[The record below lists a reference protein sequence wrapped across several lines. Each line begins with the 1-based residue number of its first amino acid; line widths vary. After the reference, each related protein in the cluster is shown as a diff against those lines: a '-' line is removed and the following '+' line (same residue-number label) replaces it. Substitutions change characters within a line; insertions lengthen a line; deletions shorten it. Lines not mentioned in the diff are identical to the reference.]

1 MSRVRV
7 FCLCSAGLL
16 SLTQATM
23 ASAQAGDTP
32 TPLPAGT
39 PGSPQNSPDTAPSPT
54 TSVAAAANAPGAQD
68 EQISDI
74 VVTGY
79 RASAERAVAV
89 KREAASVVEAVTSQ
103 DLGRFSDV
111 NIADVLQRVPGVQ
124 IERNDSGTAGDRAS
138 IRGLGPSYTQVTING
153 RVPLTGGN
161 EGIGSLRQVNLDVL
175 PTEVISGMLVYKTPT
190 ADLVETGIAGEID
203 VQTLKPLDYRV
214 PSGGTSFGSVT
225 ARADY
230 DDQTENFIPRVSGIV
245 GTKLMD
251 NKLGVYVSGLW
262 SRGDTSASELFSR
275 FATRDLSFD
284 DNSDGRADRVERN
297 VLVPSRIAMS
307 KNDGK
312 ITRLAFS
319 GGMQYK
325 PDDAW
330 EVNVDG
336 TYSKLLN
343 RQFRPTSDLQL
354 NGENSVYTGVARPG
368 GYTTRDGRLIGFDTS
383 RLTYAGGTG
392 PGVALDP
399 QPLKFFNDQYA
410 IVAGG
415 NIKYKGDRVR
425 ASVDYG
431 YSNGRY
437 KQDLRLFFGGISAPN
452 QNVQF
457 DGSQQ
462 VPTITGVS
470 NVTTPAG
477 GVFNGFFGRKY
488 FNNSHAH
495 AFRGDIAFDATANFV
510 LKAGARYQATTI
522 RLRSTSLFVPAPDAK
537 SGFTTAVSQQMPGV
551 VFNGSGA
558 DFLTRF
564 DFGVPAPYLN
574 YPAAANLVPALRD
587 AAIDT
592 EDASFA
598 VTALE
603 KTTALYLQG
612 DTDGTVAGVPFK
624 GNAGVRAVYT
634 DLTSRSAQSTTILNG
649 LNATLSQTLTP
660 SRDTNRYWEVLPSAN
675 VDLNPVDPLHLRLG
689 VSRVM
694 SRPEYEDTAPR
705 NAVSFYDPNDPRVD
719 RSQRGTATLGNTKL
733 KPLTAWQFDA
743 TLEYYTGGGGAL
755 YLGGFYKK
763 VDNFILRTVTQN
775 TTIPA
780 QGAIRLDVTQPV
792 NASNGRVYGAEV
804 GMNQPFSFLPSP
816 YDGFGVQANY
826 TYINSK
832 INIDSAASTTS
843 YGFPGASKHNANAVA
858 YYEKG
863 PFATRVAYAY
873 RSSYFQALGGGN
885 DRSAQPTFTKGYGQL
900 NASISYRPVEHL
912 ELSITGT
919 NLSRANRRDYIVDP
933 DVFRSFIQR
942 SRTVAFAIR
951 AFY

>member
-1 MSRVRV
+1 MIRFRTI
-7 FCLCSAGLL
+7 CLCSAGIV
-16 SLTQATM
+16 SLGHASL
-23 ASAQAGDTP
+23 ASAQTGTTP
-32 TPLPAGT
+32 TAPP
-39 PGSPQNSPDTAPSPT
+39 PGSPQAPASSAAPDTAAS
-54 TSVAAAANAPGAQD
+54 AAAEPLQQSD
-68 EQISDI
+68 IQDI

-79 RASAERAVAV
+79 RASAERSVAV
-89 KREAASVVEAVTSQ
+89 KRDAASVVEAVTSQ

-161 EGIGSLRQVNLDVL
+161 EGIASLRQVNLDVL

-190 ADLVETGIAGEID
+190 ADLVEVGIAGEID
-203 VQTLKPLDYRV
+203 VQTLKPLDYRA
-214 PSGGTSFGSVT
+214 PGGGKSFGSIT

-230 DDQTENFIPRVSGIV
+230 DDQTRNLIPRISGIV
-245 GTKLMD
+245 GTKLLD
-251 NKLGVYVSGLW
+251 DRLGVYVSGLW
-262 SRGDTSASELFSR
+262 SRSDTSSSELFSR

-284 DNSDGRADRVERN
+284 DNSDGRVDRVERN
-297 VLVPSRIAMS
+297 VLVPSRITTS

-319 GGMQYK
+319 GGLQFK
-325 PDDAW
+325 PSDAW
-330 EVNVDG
+330 EINVDG

-343 RQFRPTSDLQL
+343 DQFRPTSDLQL
-354 NGENSVYTGVARPG
+354 NGASSIYDGVARPG

-383 RLTYAGGTG
+383 RLVYAGGTG
-392 PGVALDP
+392 PGVTLDP
-399 QPLKFFNDQYA
+399 QPLKFFNDQSS

-415 NIKYKGDRVR
+415 NIKYTGERVR

-437 KQDLRLFFGGISAPN
+437 DQDLRLFFGGTSVPN
-452 QNVQF
+452 LNVRF
-457 DGSQQ
+457 DGSPE
-462 VPTITGVS
+462 VPSITGVS
-470 NVTTPAG
+470 NVTTPPG

-488 FNNSHAH
+488 FNSSHAH
-495 AFRGDIAFDATANFV
+495 AIRGDVAFDATPDII
-510 LKAGARYQATTI
+510 LKAGARYQSTTI
-522 RLRSTSLFVPAPDAK
+522 RLRSTSLFVPAPDAAT
-537 SGFTTAVSQQMPGV
+537 GFTTAISQQLPGV
-551 VFNGSGA
+551 IFNGTSA

-564 DFGVPAPYLN
+564 DFGVPVPYLD

-592 EDASFA
+592 EDGSFA
-598 VTALE
+598 VTAFE
-603 KTTALYLQG
+603 KTTALYVQG
-612 DTDGTVAGVPFK
+612 DAEGTLAGIPVK

-634 DLTSRSAQSTTILNG
+634 DLTSKSAQSTTILNG

-660 SRDTNRYWEVLPSAN
+660 TMDTHRYWTILPSAN
-675 VDLNPVDPLHLRLG
+675 VDLHLSKPLHLRLG

-705 NAVSFYDPNDPRVD
+705 NAVSYYDPTDPRVD
-719 RSQRGTATLGNTKL
+719 PSQRGTATLGNTKL

-743 TLEYYTGGGGAL
+743 TMEYYTGGGGAV
-755 YLGGFYKK
+755 YLGAFYKK

-775 TTIPA
+775 TTIPS

-804 GMNQPFSFLPSP
+804 GLNQPFTFLPTP
-816 YDGFGVQANY
+816 FDGFGVQANY

-832 INIDSAASTTS
+832 INIDDAATTTS

-863 PFATRVAYAY
+863 PFATRIAYAY

-900 NASISYRPVEHL
+900 NASISYRPIEHL
-912 ELSITGT
+912 ELSVTGT
-919 NLSRANRRDYIVDP
+919 NLTRANRRDYIVDP
-933 DVFRSFIQR
+933 DMFRSFIQR

>member
-1 MSRVRV
+1 MIRFRTI
-7 FCLCSAGLL
+7 CLCSAGIA
-16 SLTQATM
+16 SLGHASL
-23 ASAQAGDTP
+23 ASAQTGTTP
-32 TPLPAGT
+32 TAPPL
-39 PGSPQNSPDTAPSPT
+39 GSPQAPASSAAPDTAAST
-54 TSVAAAANAPGAQD
+54 AAEPLQQS
-68 EQISDI
+68 EIQDI

-79 RASAERAVAV
+79 RASAERSVAV
-89 KREAASVVEAVTSQ
+89 KRDAASVVEAVTSQ

-161 EGIGSLRQVNLDVL
+161 EGIASLRQVNLDVL

-190 ADLVETGIAGEID
+190 ADLVEVGIAGEID
-203 VQTLKPLDYRV
+203 VQTLKPLDYRA
-214 PSGGTSFGSVT
+214 PGGGKSFGSIT

-230 DDQTENFIPRVSGIV
+230 DDQTRNLIPRISGIV
-245 GTKLMD
+245 GTKLLD
-251 NKLGVYVSGLW
+251 DRLGVYVSGLW
-262 SRGDTSASELFSR
+262 SRGDTSSSELFSR

-284 DNSDGRADRVERN
+284 DNSDGRVDRVERN
-297 VLVPSRIAMS
+297 VLVPSRITTS

-319 GGMQYK
+319 GGLQFK
-325 PDDAW
+325 PSDAW
-330 EVNVDG
+330 EINVDG

-343 RQFRPTSDLQL
+343 DQFRPTSDLQL
-354 NGENSVYTGVARPG
+354 NGASSIYDGVARPG

-383 RLTYAGGTG
+383 RLVYSGGTG
-392 PGVALDP
+392 PGVTLDP
-399 QPLKFFNDQYA
+399 QPLKFFNDQYS

-415 NIKYKGDRVR
+415 NIKYTGERVR

-437 KQDLRLFFGGISAPN
+437 DQDLRLFFGGTSAPN
-452 QNVQF
+452 LNVRF
-457 DGSQQ
+457 DGSPE

-470 NVTTPAG
+470 NVTTPPG

-495 AFRGDIAFDATANFV
+495 AIRGDIAFDATPDII
-510 LKAGARYQATTI
+510 LKAGVRYQSTTI
-522 RLRSTSLFVPAPDAK
+522 RLRSTSLFVPAPDAAT
-537 SGFTTAVSQQMPGV
+537 GFTTAISQQLPGV
-551 VFNGSGA
+551 IFNGTSA
-558 DFLTRF
+558 NFLTRF
-564 DFGVPAPYLN
+564 DFGVPVPYLN

-592 EDASFA
+592 EDGSFA

-603 KTTALYLQG
+603 KTTALYVQG
-612 DTDGTVAGVPFK
+612 DAEGTLAGIPVK

-634 DLTSRSAQSTTILNG
+634 DLTSKSAQSTTILNG

-660 SRDTNRYWEVLPSAN
+660 TMDTHRYWTILPSAN
-675 VDLNPVDPLHLRLG
+675 VDLHLSKPLHLRLG

-705 NAVSFYDPNDPRVD
+705 NAVSYYDPTDPRVD
-719 RSQRGTATLGNTKL
+719 PSQRGTATLGNTKL

-743 TLEYYTGGGGAL
+743 TMEYYTGGGGAV
-755 YLGGFYKK
+755 YFGAFYKK

-775 TTIPA
+775 TTIPS

-804 GMNQPFSFLPSP
+804 GLNQPFTFLPTP
-816 YDGFGVQANY
+816 FDGLGVQANY

-832 INIDSAASTTS
+832 INIDDAATTTS

-912 ELSITGT
+912 ELSVTGT
-919 NLSRANRRDYIVDP
+919 NLTRANRRDYIVDP

>member
-1 MSRVRV
+1 MVW
-7 FCLCSAGLL
+7 LCSAGAL
-16 SLTQATM
+16 SLAQATM
-23 ASAQAGDTP
+23 ASAQADV
-32 TPLPAGT
+32 
-39 PGSPQNSPDTAPSPT
+39 S
-54 TSVAAAANAPGAQD
+54 AAAPTQAQPND
-68 EQISDI
+68 SQAAEPADI

-89 KREAASVVEAVTSQ
+89 KRDAASVVEAVTSQ

-161 EGIGSLRQVNLDVL
+161 EGINSLRQVNLDVL
-175 PTEVISGMLVYKTPT
+175 PTEVIAGMLVYKTPT
-190 ADLVETGIAGEID
+190 AELVETGIAGEID

-214 PSGGTSFGSVT
+214 PSGGSSFGSVT

-230 DDQTENFIPRVSGIV
+230 DDQTENFIPRVSGIL

-251 NKLGVYVSGLW
+251 DKLGLFVAGLW
-262 SRGDTSASELFSR
+262 SKGDTSTSELFSR

-284 DNSDGRADRVERN
+284 DNSDGQADRVERN
-297 VLVPSRIAMS
+297 VLVPSRITTS

-319 GGMQYK
+319 GGLQFK

-330 EVNVDG
+330 EVNLDG
-336 TYSKLLN
+336 TYSKLFN

-354 NGENSVYTGVARPG
+354 NGATSVYSGLARPG
-368 GYTTRDGRLIGFDTS
+368 GYNVQDGRLIGFDTS
-383 RLTYAGGTG
+383 RLTYADGAG
-392 PGVALDP
+392 PGVVLDP

-415 NIKYKGDRVR
+415 NIKYTGDGVR

-437 KQDLRLFFGGISAPN
+437 DQDLRLFFGGISAPN
-452 QNVQF
+452 RNVQY
-457 DGSQQ
+457 DGSAM
-462 VPTITGVS
+462 VPTITGVT
-470 NVTTPAG
+470 NVTTPQG
-477 GVFNGFFGRKY
+477 GAFNGFFGRKY
-488 FNNSHAH
+488 FNRSHSHAL
-495 AFRGDIAFDATANFV
+495 RGDIAVDATSNLV

-522 RLRSTSLFVPAPDAK
+522 RLRSTSLFVPAPDAAT
-537 SGFTTAVSQQMPGV
+537 GFTTAVSQQMPSAIFDGTSA
-551 VFNGSGA
+551 G
-558 DFLTRF
+558 FLTRF

-574 YPAAANLVPALRD
+574 YPAAADLVPALRD

-598 VTALE
+598 IAALE
-603 KTTALYLQG
+603 KTLALYAQG
-612 DTDGTVAGVPFK
+612 EAEGTLGDMPIK
-624 GNAGVRAVYT
+624 GNAGVRAVRT
-634 DLTSRSAQSTTILNG
+634 NLTSRSAQSTTILNG
-649 LNATLSQTLTP
+649 IGGTLSQTLTP
-660 SRDTNRYWEVLPSAN
+660 TRDTNSYWTVLPSAN
-675 VDLNPVDPLHLRLG
+675 LDLNPVDPLHLRLG

-705 NAVSFYDPNDPRVD
+705 NAVSFFDPNDPRVD

-763 VDNFILRTVTQN
+763 VDNFILRTVTLD

-792 NASNGRVYGAEV
+792 NASNGRVYGAEA
-804 GMNQPFSFLPSP
+804 GLNQPFSFLPAP
-816 YDGFGVQANY
+816 FDGFGVQANY

-873 RSSYFQALGGGN
+873 RSNYFQALGGGN

-900 NASISYRPVEHL
+900 NASISYRPMEHL
-912 ELSITGT
+912 ELSVTGT
-919 NLSRANRRDYIVDP
+919 NLTRANRRDYIVDE
-933 DVFRSFIQR
+933 DAFRSFIQR